1 MVRRD
6 IRQFLATKSPVESG
20 AGQVVL
26 EDEDFRMRPRL
37 VRILDARAA
46 KRNQ

>member
-20 AGQVVL
+20 AGQKVL
-26 EDEDFRMRPRL
+26 EEEDFSNAPTL
-37 VRILDARAA
+37 GSILDARAA
-46 KRNQ
+46 KAVQ